1 MTDLGLRQAFAVT
14 LFGCFMFLPMVAV
27 EAFTIKTGEVLGSDG
42 QVHVGASPQERQAL
56 IDKARQ
62 SDKSAGV
69 IGRNVYVISGDTVT
83 FVPVGKIAGKTD
95 ETIKEIIG
103 DAVVADV
110 TGIEGLKLS
119 TLETARDVSIATE
132 VPMSTALVEQVA
144 KEAIAA
150 AGRSALEPEIAKQT
164 QELLARITGTTQF
177 DHSSMDLAKLQIEEI
192 IEDIDE
198 EALEDL
204 KGIVDEID
212 RVEMAAVEAM
222 EAQEAVSAPGGLLDQ
237 FNSGEISE
245 QELMEQ
251 SQGMAGFDGH
261 CETDC

>member
-1 MTDLGLRQAFAVT
+1 
-14 LFGCFMFLPMVAV
+14 
-27 EAFTIKTGEVLGSDG
+27 
-42 QVHVGASPQERQAL
+42 
-56 IDKARQ
+56 
-62 SDKSAGV
+62 
-69 IGRNVYVISGDTVT
+69 
-83 FVPVGKIAGKTD
+83 
-95 ETIKEIIG
+95 
-103 DAVVADV
+103 
-110 TGIEGLKLS
+110 
-119 TLETARDVSIATE
+119 
-132 VPMSTALVEQVA
+132 
-144 KEAIAA
+144 
-150 AGRSALEPEIAKQT
+150 
-164 QELLARITGTTQF
+164 
-177 DHSSMDLAKLQIEEI
+177 MDLAKLQIEEI

-212 RVEMAAVEAM
+212 RFEMAAVEAM